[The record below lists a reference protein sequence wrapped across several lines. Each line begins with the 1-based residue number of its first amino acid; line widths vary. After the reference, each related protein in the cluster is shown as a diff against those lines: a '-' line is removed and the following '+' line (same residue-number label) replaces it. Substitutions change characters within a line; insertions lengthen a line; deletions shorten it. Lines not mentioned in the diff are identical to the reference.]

1 MERIWMGNVAIL
13 RIFFQIVYKFGI
25 MSTHAP
31 LCMHGVLVP
40 APLYMHAWSPGASSS
55 IHACLESW
63 CQQLYTCMPGVL
75 VPAPLYMHAWS
86 PGASSHIAKRRG
98 EERDG
103 GGGREGGTPC
113 LPQNS
118 ISSIHF
124 LLWLRFCRVGSLV
137 SFLELWWLWF

>member
-40 APLYMHAWSPGASSS
+40 APLYMHAWSPGASNSIHACLESWCQLLYTCMPGVLVPATLYMHAWSPGASSS

-63 CQQLYTCMPGVL
+63 CQFPY
-75 VPAPLYMHAWS
+75 S
-86 PGASSHIAKRRG
+86 KEKRRRKRWRRW
-98 EERDG
+98 ER
-103 GGGREGGTPC
+103 RRYPLSPTKF
-113 LPQNS
+113 
-118 ISSIHF
+118 HF
-124 LLWLRFCRVGSLV
+124 
-137 SFLELWWLWF
+137 